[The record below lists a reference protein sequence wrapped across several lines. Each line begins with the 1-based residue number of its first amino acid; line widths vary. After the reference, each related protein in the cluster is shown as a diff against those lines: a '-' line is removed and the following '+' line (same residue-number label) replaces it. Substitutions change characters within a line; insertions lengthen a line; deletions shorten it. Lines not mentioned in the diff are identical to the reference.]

1 MRATLVINH
10 QNLENRLTEN
20 ENEFAK
26 KLSQFIH
33 IENAKDIYEAFNS
46 AIFEVER
53 YANIKLMFI
62 TLSLKLKNSMKV
74 LLTKKAI

>member
-1 MRATLVINH
+1 M
-10 QNLENRLTEN
+10 NLPKSFLN
-20 ENEFAK
+20 
-26 KLSQFIH
+26 FIH
-33 IENAKDIYEAFNS
+33 VENAKDIYEAFNN

-74 LLTKKAI
+74 LPTKKAI